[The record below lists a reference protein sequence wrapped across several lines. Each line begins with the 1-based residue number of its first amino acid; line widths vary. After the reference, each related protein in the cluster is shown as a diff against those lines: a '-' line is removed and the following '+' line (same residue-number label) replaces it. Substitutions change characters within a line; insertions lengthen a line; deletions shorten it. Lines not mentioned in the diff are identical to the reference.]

1 MILRPTSF
9 SSLTSLRFG
18 PSHFSLLDQG
28 CTRTRSL
35 PHPSTTTSAPNL
47 KILCPNPR
55 GQTRVFSQSCHHF
68 SSENAPNHYAVLRVP
83 PDATPSDLKKQFYVL
98 SKETHPDR
106 NRQDPKAGERFAQ
119 ISESYSVLA
128 NPEKRRRYDR
138 DVYHVHHGHHSHS
151 RVHHTHG
158 HHSSHTA
165 RKSYAGSRPATG
177 LSKRRSAFKG
187 PPPSFYAHGQP
198 SANTTSQAQASAN
211 AQAQAQAQAQSQA
224 GTFNPEAFTDADAA
238 RSGFA
243 FDPQSTFKTQTHED
257 YRRANRRAAEVE
269 AARAAAAEEN
279 DFWGRF
285 IVVAGVITLSVSV
298 GTIVISMA
306 NTPRGGL
313 TRADGSR
320 RDGPRNEWTKA

>member
-9 SSLTSLRFG
+9 STITSLRIGSFHG
-18 PSHFSLLDQG
+18 RILDQK

-35 PHPSTTTSAPNL
+35 STYASTNNSTPNL
-47 KILCPNPR
+47 KLKSPKAR
-55 GQTRVFSQSCHHF
+55 GQIRAFSHSRLR
-68 SSENAPNHYAVLRVP
+68 SSSADPPNHYAILRMP
-83 PDATPSDLKKQFYVL
+83 PDATASELKKQFYVL

-106 NRQDPKAGERFAQ
+106 NRQDPKAAERFAQ

-151 RVHHTHG
+151 HSRAHHAHG

-165 RKSYAGSRPATG
+165 RKTYAGSRPATG

-187 PPPSFYAHGQP
+187 PPPSFYAHGKP
-198 SANTTSQAQASAN
+198 SANTTSH
-211 AQAQAQAQAQSQA
+211 AQAQAQA
-224 GTFNPEAFTDADAA
+224 GTFNSAAFTDADAA
-238 RSGFA
+238 GTGFA

-285 IVVAGVITLSVSV
+285 IVVAGVIVLGVSV